1 VIEIGQLLGYNE
13 RTKFMLTPYRPQFV
27 EKILADSFGRQF
39 RVVFAVSYS
48 LDGEVRG
55 RIVSAQP
62 IELLKG
68 STIRSHANACLPC
81 AQSFNLQ
88 SFNLPIVT
96 PVASPYFSLEYL
108 LNSQPTRAPA
118 VA

>member
-1 VIEIGQLLGYNE
+1 MSYNSVINN
-13 RTKFMLTPYRPQFV
+13 MLAPYRPQFV

-48 LDGEVRG
+48 IDGEVRG

-68 STIRSHANACLPC
+68 STIRSQANACLPC
-81 AQSFNLQ
+81 AQSLNLQ
-88 SFNLPIVT
+88 SFNLSIVT

-118 VA
+118 FA

>member
-1 VIEIGQLLGYNE
+1 
-13 RTKFMLTPYRPQFV
+13 MLTPYRPQFI
-27 EKILADSFGRQF
+27 EKILADASGRQF

-48 LDGEVRG
+48 IDGEVRG

-68 STIRSHANACLPC
+68 STLRNQANACLPC
-81 AQSFNLQ
+81 AQSFNI
-88 SFNLPIVT
+88 SIFNHSIAT

-108 LNSQPTRAPA
+108 LNSQPTRAPSFK
-118 VA
+118 

>member
-1 VIEIGQLLGYNE
+1 
-13 RTKFMLTPYRPQFV
+13 MLTPYRPQFI

-48 LDGEVRG
+48 IDGEVRG

-68 STIRSHANACLPC
+68 STIRSQANVCLPC

-96 PVASPYFSLEYL
+96 PVVSPYFSLEYL

-118 VA
+118 FA